1 MIGIPESFKFE
12 LSQNLSHPLIHW
24 DFICP
29 SLAGARLRCQRF
41 PRLWLLRA
49 RVIFSRTPS
58 FFIHRYFGGYPRP
71 CNSWWIGY
79 SLFVK
84 GNPINLHF
92 PLLQCLSCANLRL
105 HIIATYVLIHLE
117 LCDIDAGKVYV
128 AVGSRTRRGHGK
140 LGSQSSL
147 RQWKNIA
154 SLRREGHVACW
165 LDLSAFLTVVLWGG
179 G

>member
-1 MIGIPESFKFE
+1 MQDWGAKGFQGCGSSGRGSF
-12 LSQNLSHPLIHW
+12 SQGPRHFSFI
-24 DFICP
+24 DF
-29 SLAGARLRCQRF
+29 
-41 PRLWLLRA
+41 
-49 RVIFSRTPS
+49 
-58 FFIHRYFGGYPRP
+58 FGGYPRP
-71 CNSWWIGY
+71 RESWWIVS
-79 SLFVK
+79 SLLWS
-84 GNPINLHF
+84 GTLINLHF